1 MKPGGFQPT
10 LRNKSACRKC
20 FLVVVKVIDDRVD
33 ELCWKKG
40 QGRHDC
46 IWEKG
51 FRQRS
56 PVHRARMKHT
66 NNTSSLVQ

>member
-46 IWEKG
+46 I
-51 FRQRS
+51 
-56 PVHRARMKHT
+56 
-66 NNTSSLVQ
+66 